1 MVESPNLYNT
11 KDGQEDNIRI
21 FVPIDTNRDSII
33 RRLNYIVS
41 RYGEANE
48 ENETNFSEDVAMLIF
63 QIEIYDQIWSVRHG
77 MTDNGHSKEAVSL
90 VERFVE
96 ALEEVLDGCAEE
108 FPFCAD

>member
-1 MVESPNLYNT
+1 
-11 KDGQEDNIRI
+11 
-21 FVPIDTNRDSII
+21 
-33 RRLNYIVS
+33 
-41 RYGEANE
+41 
-48 ENETNFSEDVAMLIF
+48 
-63 QIEIYDQIWSVRHG
+63 